1 MKFRTKLVEQCCLH
15 WTENDGVH
23 VSKTVAS
30 MPKAFECKLSFVVLC
45 QLARLRKDPISITL
59 FKDGIII
66 VLKRQITL

>member
-15 WTENDGVH
+15 WTENNGVD

-45 QLARLRKDPISITL
+45 QLVRSRKDPISITL